1 VQRDSSQFVP
11 GQRERTRPPGAACG
25 WKATLQE
32 AIAAIL
38 ELDLGD
44 EVTSSSQ
51 LAVVEIYSYKIESN
65 EVRTYGRRIRRR
77 TVGFGSKHLRIK
89 AKYPLNTLF
98 KRAQGALQILSASG
112 KGPGKCR
119 VPGLGR
125 IRHTSQSFL
134 LSNVGIKDFDHA
146 PYVGD

>member
-1 VQRDSSQFVP
+1 MQRNSSQFVP
-11 GQRERTRPPGAACG
+11 GQRERTRPPGTACG

-32 AIAAIL
+32 ASAAIL

-65 EVRTYGRRIRRR
+65 EVRTYGRR
-77 TVGFGSKHLRIK
+77 TVGFGSKHLRIG

-119 VPGLGR
+119 VPGLSR